1 MHRFLPAL
9 VLALAL
15 LTPAWS
21 ARAQQDG
28 ADPRHGFELARGWC
42 ADCHALA
49 PSDTATHT
57 GPSFQ
62 SIADQ
67 PAITEPM
74 LRAFLRTPHA
84 RMPMD
89 RIPAQETDDIIAYIL
104 SLRHK

>member
-1 MHRFLPAL
+1 MRRFLSAS

-15 LTPAWS
+15 LASAWS

-28 ADPRHGFELARGWC
+28 GDPRRGFELARGWC
-42 ADCHALA
+42 ADCHAME

-62 SIADQ
+62 AIADQ

-89 RIPAQETDDIIAYIL
+89 RIPPQETDDIIAYIL